1 MEDGSCVV
9 VLQPAK
15 RGLPKPPKK
24 RSKIAGGGRAPK
36 EAGRRKEREFANQYD
51 FTRVVGSGA
60 FGVADP
66 TLGGDIRG
74 EVGTKKFLLEVKSW
88 EKVNAR
94 GEKTINLPISILD
107 KIRQEAEVL
116 TRYGGVIFHPKGTSR
131 YIAIFDWNDFYQ
143 LLKSQEE
150 EIERLSNELSLTYG
164 DYK

>member
-1 MEDGSCVV
+1 MV

-15 RGLPKPPKK
+15 GALPKPPKR

-60 FGVADP
+60 FGPSDP
-66 TLGGDIRG
+66 LLGGDIRG

-88 EKVNAR
+88 DKVNAR
-94 GEKTINLPISILD
+94 GEKTINLPVSILD

-131 YIAIFDWNDFYQ
+131 YIAIFDWNDFYE

-150 EIERLSNELSLTYG
+150 EIERLNAFIAEEHG
-164 DYK
+164 DYL